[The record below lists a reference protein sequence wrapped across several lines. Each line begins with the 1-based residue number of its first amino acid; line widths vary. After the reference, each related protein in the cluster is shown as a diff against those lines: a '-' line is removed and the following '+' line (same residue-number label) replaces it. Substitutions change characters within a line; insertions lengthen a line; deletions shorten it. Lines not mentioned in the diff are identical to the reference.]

1 MSLQQEV
8 DMLKRVPL
16 FARIE
21 PSKLKLLAFT
31 SERLTFQSGQMLMK
45 QGDMGDA
52 AYVIMD
58 GKVDILID
66 TPGGPLKVAELGKN
80 AFVGEMAI
88 LCDVPRTATVS
99 ATETCT
105 TLKISKDLF
114 FRLVTEFP
122 QMSVEIMRELAHRL
136 EEANHRL
143 TSATAKIKQLGG

>member
-8 DMLKRVPL
+8 DLLKRIPL

-31 SERLTFQSGQMLMK
+31 SERLTFQPGQLLMK

-58 GKVDILID
+58 GKVDIIID

-88 LCDVPRTATVS
+88 LCDVPRTASVA
-99 ATETCT
+99 ATEACT

-143 TSATAKIKQLGG
+143 TAVTAKIKQLGG